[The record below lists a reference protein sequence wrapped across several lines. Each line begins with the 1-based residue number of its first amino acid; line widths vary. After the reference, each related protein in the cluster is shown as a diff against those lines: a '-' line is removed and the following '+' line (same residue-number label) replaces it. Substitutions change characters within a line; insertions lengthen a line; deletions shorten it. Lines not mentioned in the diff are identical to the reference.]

1 MRGWNRAG
9 ISARSSSRS
18 GRELGAAQL
27 VILGL
32 GLVSLGLS
40 FWAIRADAA
49 LSWKF
54 VVPEVVAPEG
64 EPVFDTVFDYTADI
78 GQAHSP
84 GILVR
89 EEGFTIMWFEGSE
102 EAQADVDIHYT
113 GFERDTEGWMRGTTG
128 LLVTRGGLAKVME
141 PGQIVVTL
149 GNTIENEAV
158 RDGLYATVAS
168 VGGWA
173 MASVVDVRA
182 PGGRAVRGRKL
193 NLSPVFGR
201 SNLVKSP
208 MVAYQDGSFGLPA
221 YFEMG
226 STFGVLARL
235 DRQGR
240 VRDTRRMNGFGKPIQ
255 PMVVPLS
262 ESRAVAFLRDFDPSR
277 KLLVSRT
284 EDGGQSWSHVE
295 PMEVENPS
303 SPVAALGLGDGRI
316 LLAVNDDGDRPEVLR
331 LVLSEDEGASW
342 RVLRAF
348 EGEGALRYPMLR
360 RLTTGEI
367 VLAYSKGTK
376 RGVVAHVFNQA
387 WVAAQ

>member
-1 MRGWNRAG
+1 MWGKG
-9 ISARSSSRS
+9 
-18 GRELGAAQL
+18 LGAGQL
-27 VILGL
+27 AILGL

-40 FWAIRADAA
+40 VWAIRRDTPPEWRFALPAPVAA
-49 LSWKF
+49 
-54 VVPEVVAPEG
+54 EG
-64 EPVFDTVFDYTADI
+64 SPVFETVFDYTAET

-89 EEGFTIMWFEGSE
+89 DEGFTILWFEGSE

-113 GFERDTEGWMRGTTG
+113 GFERDAEGWLRGTTG
-128 LLVTRGGLAKVME
+128 PLVTRGALGAAME

-149 GNTIENEAV
+149 GNTIENEGV
-158 RDGLYATVAS
+158 REGLYATVAS

-173 MASVVDVRA
+173 MASVVDVRL
-182 PGGRAVRGRKL
+182 RGRDVVRAWKL
-193 NLSPVFGR
+193 NLSPILNR

-208 MVAYQDGSFGLPA
+208 MVAYADGSQALPA

-226 STFGVLARL
+226 STYGLLVRL
-235 DRQGR
+235 DATGR
-240 VRDTRRMNGFGKPIQ
+240 VRDTRRMAGAGKPIQ

-262 ESRAVAFLRDFDPSR
+262 ATSAVAFLRDFDPSR
-277 KLLVSRT
+277 QLLVGRT
-284 EDGGQSWSHVE
+284 EDGGRSWARGE
-295 PMEVENPS
+295 ATAVENPS
-303 SPVAALGLGDGRI
+303 SPAAALGLGDGRI

-331 LVLSEDEGASW
+331 LVLSGDEGASW
-342 RVLRAF
+342 RVLREF
-348 EGEGALRYPMLR
+348 EGEGALRYPMLP

-387 WVAAQ
+387 WVEAQ

>member
-1 MRGWNRAG
+1 M
-9 ISARSSSRS
+9 
-18 GRELGAAQL
+18 GAVQL
-27 VILGL
+27 AILGL
-32 GLVSLGLS
+32 GLVSLCLS
-40 FWAIRADAA
+40 VWAIRADAA
-49 LSWKF
+49 LSWRF
-54 VVPEVVAPEG
+54 MVPEAVAPEG
-64 EPVFDTVFDYTADI
+64 EPVFETVFDYTAET

-89 EEGFTIMWFEGSE
+89 EEGFTIIWFEGSE

-113 GFERDTEGWMRGTTG
+113 GFERDTEGWLRGTTG
-128 LLVTRGGLAKVME
+128 LLVTRGGLARVMA
-141 PGQIVVTL
+141 PRQIVVTL

-182 PGGRAVRGRKL
+182 PGGQPSRARKL
-193 NLSPVFGR
+193 DLSPVLGR

-208 MVAYQDGSFGLPA
+208 MVEYADGSYGLPA

-235 DRQGR
+235 DKAGR

-262 ESRAVAFLRDFDPSR
+262 ETRAVAFLRDFDPSR

-284 EDGGQSWSHVE
+284 EDGGQSWSRVA
-295 PMEVENPS
+295 PMAVENPS
-303 SPVAALGLGDGRI
+303 SPVAALGLGEGRI

-331 LVLSEDEGASW
+331 LVLSEDEGESW
-342 RVLRAF
+342 RVLEEF
-348 EGEGALRYPMLR
+348 EGDGALRYPMLR
-360 RLTTGEI
+360 RLRTGEI

-376 RGVVAHVFNQA
+376 RGLVAHVFNQA

>member
-1 MRGWNRAG
+1 MRGWKAAG
-9 ISARSSSRS
+9 ISARSSSGWARRV
-18 GRELGAAQL
+18 GGAQL
-27 VILGL
+27 AVLAL

-40 FWAIRADAA
+40 VWTIRRDTPPDWRFALPPPVAA
-49 LSWKF
+49 
-54 VVPEVVAPEG
+54 EG
-64 EPVFDTVFDYTADI
+64 APVFETVFDYTAET

-89 EEGFTIMWFEGSE
+89 DEGFTILWFEGSQ

-113 GFERDTEGWMRGTTG
+113 GFERDAEGWLRGTTG
-128 LLVTRGGLAKVME
+128 PLVTRGNLGAAME

-149 GNTIENEAV
+149 GNTIENEGA
-158 RDGLYATVAS
+158 REGLFATVAS

-173 MASVVDVRA
+173 MASVVDLRLR
-182 PGGRAVRGRKL
+182 GREVVHARKL
-193 NLSPVFGR
+193 NLSPVLNR

-208 MVAYQDGSFGLPA
+208 MVAYADGSHALPA

-226 STFGVLARL
+226 STYGLLVRL
-235 DRQGR
+235 DAAGR
-240 VRDTRRMNGFGKPIQ
+240 VRDARRMAGFGKPIQ
-255 PMVVPLS
+255 PMIVPLS

-284 EDGGQSWSHVE
+284 EDGGQSWSRVAATA
-295 PMEVENPS
+295 VENPS
-303 SPVAALGLGDGRI
+303 SPVAALGLGAGRI
-316 LLAVNDDGDRPEVLR
+316 LLAVNDDGDRPELLR

-342 RVLRAF
+342 RVLREF
-348 EGEGALRYPMLR
+348 QGEGALRYPMLR
-360 RLTTGEI
+360 RLRTGEI

-387 WVAAQ
+387 WVEAQ

>member
-1 MRGWNRAG
+1 M
-9 ISARSSSRS
+9 
-18 GRELGAAQL
+18 GAAQL

-113 GFERDTEGWMRGTTG
+113 GFERDAEGWLRGTTG

-193 NLSPVFGR
+193 NLSPVLGR

-226 STFGVLARL
+226 STFGVLVRL

-284 EDGGQSWSHVE
+284 EDGGQSWSRVE

>member
-18 GRELGAAQL
+18 GKELGAAQL

-64 EPVFDTVFDYTADI
+64 EAVFDTVFDYTADI

-262 ESRAVAFLRDFDPSR
+262 ETRAVAFLRDFDPSR

-303 SPVAALGLGDGRI
+303 SPVAALGLGEGRI

-331 LVLSEDEGASW
+331 LVLSEDEGENW
-342 RVLRAF
+342 RALRAF